1 MLRLH
6 GNYWAGS
13 ARWFSQIWCVIC
25 FINEKFDQ
33 NTVLSINLCTVC
45 GWFYTTIQLS
55 HCDRLDDPLKAQNI
69 CLALY
74 G

>member
-1 MLRLH
+1 MLSLH
-6 GNYWAGS
+6 GNYWASSPRG
-13 ARWFSQIWCVIC
+13 QIWFVIC

-33 NTVLSINLCTVC
+33 NTVLSINLCAVC
-45 GWFYTTIQLS
+45 GWFYTTMQLS

-69 CLALY
+69 YLALY